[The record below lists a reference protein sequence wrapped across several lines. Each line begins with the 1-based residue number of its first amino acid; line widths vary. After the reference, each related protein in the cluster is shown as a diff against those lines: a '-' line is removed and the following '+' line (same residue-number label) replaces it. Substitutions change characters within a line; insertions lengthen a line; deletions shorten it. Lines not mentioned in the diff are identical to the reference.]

1 MTDTERNAV
10 FHILN
15 EISNFTNRINNRM
28 GYVVFPKEQQKMN
41 DGIQRAL
48 ENMNFFKDAEEVK
61 DNG

>member
-28 GYVVFPKEQQKMN
+28 GYVVFPEEQRKMQ
-41 DGIQRAL
+41 GKIQATL
-48 ENMNFFKDAEEVK
+48 ENMDFFETKEVK
-61 DNG
+61 ENER

>member
-28 GYVVFPKEQQKMN
+28 GYVVFPKEQQKMK

-48 ENMNFFKDAEEVK
+48 ENMDFFQIKEVK
-61 DNG
+61 KDER